1 MACKSVGVR
10 RWEIVGGNGDI
21 AGCKVG
27 NEGKLIEDAGGEE
40 GYGKERG
47 SNGVHFGG
55 VVDGD

>member
-1 MACKSVGVR
+1 M
-10 RWEIVGGNGDI
+10 GGNGDI